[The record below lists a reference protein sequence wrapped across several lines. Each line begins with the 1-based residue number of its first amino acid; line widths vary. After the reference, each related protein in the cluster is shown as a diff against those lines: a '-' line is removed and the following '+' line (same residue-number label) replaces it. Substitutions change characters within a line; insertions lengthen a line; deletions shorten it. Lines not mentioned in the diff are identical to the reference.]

1 MEKNLKKD
9 NENLS
14 LEVGD
19 LVVYPT
25 YGVGQIE
32 EFDTHHIDGDDHEFV
47 IINFKQDKMKLRIP
61 MNKTANSGLRKLSN
75 KNRLSKALE
84 VLGEPPN
91 LKKDMWSKRAKEY
104 EKNINSGDPV
114 LIAEV
119 VRDLHKTEESLE
131 QQSYS
136 ERQIYLTALNRLSN
150 EYAAVQDIDKKVAK
164 KKLEELL
171 NASS

>member
-1 MEKNLKKD
+1 LEKILKK
-9 NENLS
+9 ETSTLS
-14 LEVGD
+14 LEIGD

-32 EFDTHHIDGDDHEFV
+32 EFDTHHIDGTDHDFV
-47 IINFKQDKMKLRIP
+47 LINFKQDKMKLRIP

-84 VLGEPPN
+84 VLKESPN
-91 LKKDMWSKRAKEY
+91 LKKDMWIKRAKEY

-119 VRDLHKTEESLE
+119 VRDLHKNDDLLE

-150 EYAAVQDIDKKVAK
+150 EYAAVENIDKKIAK

-171 NASS
+171 NN

>member
-1 MEKNLKKD
+1 MKKNSELK
-9 NENLS
+9 

-19 LVVYPT
+19 LVVYPI
-25 YGVGQIE
+25 YGVGEIE
-32 EFDTHHIDGDDHEFV
+32 NFDTYNVDGSKQDF
-47 IINFKQDKMKLRIP
+47 ILINFKQDKMKLRIP
-61 MNKTANSGLRKLSN
+61 KNKAANSGLRKLSN

-84 VLGEPPN
+84 VLAEDPSI
-91 LKKDMWSKRAKEY
+91 KKDMWIKRAKEY

-119 VRDLHKTEESLE
+119 VRDLHKKQDSLE

-150 EYAAVQDIDKKVAK
+150 EYAAVQNLEKKAAK
-164 KKLEELL
+164 VKLEQLL
-171 NASS
+171 NQ

>member
-1 MEKNLKKD
+1 MKKD
-9 NENLS
+9 NDSLN

-32 EFDTHHIDGDDHEFV
+32 EFDTHTIDGNDHDFV
-47 IINFKQDKMKLRIP
+47 LINFKQDKMKLRIP
-61 MNKTANSGLRKLSN
+61 MEKTANSGLRKLSN
-75 KNRLSKALE
+75 KNRISKALE
-84 VLGEPPN
+84 ILKEPPN
-91 LKKDMWSKRAKEY
+91 QKKDMWIKRAKEY

-119 VRDLHKTEESLE
+119 VRDLHKNDESLE

-150 EYAAVQDIDKKVAK
+150 EYAAVENIDKKISK
-164 KKLEELL
+164 KKLEETL
-171 NASS
+171 NG

>member
-1 MEKNLKKD
+1 MEKNLKKSND
-9 NENLS
+9 DLN

-84 VLGEPPN
+84 VLGEVPN
-91 LKKDMWSKRAKEY
+91 LKKDMWIKRAKEY

-171 NASS
+171 NAPS